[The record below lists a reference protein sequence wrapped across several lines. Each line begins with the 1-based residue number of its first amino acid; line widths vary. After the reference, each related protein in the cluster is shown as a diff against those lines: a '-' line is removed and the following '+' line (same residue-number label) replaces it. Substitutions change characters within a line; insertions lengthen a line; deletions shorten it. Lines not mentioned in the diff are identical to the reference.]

1 MTAWQQVQTARETG
15 RPCSMDYINQIFDG
29 FLELHGDRL
38 YGDDRAVIGGIA
50 AIDGTYVTVIGQQKG
65 KTQKEKK
72 YRNYGMPNPE
82 GYRKALRLMKQAEK
96 FGRPVILFVDTPGAF
111 CGVEA
116 EEHGQGEAIARNLF
130 EMAALKIPVLTI
142 IIGEGGSGGALAM
155 AVANEVWM
163 LEHAVYSILSPEG
176 FASILWKDGKRA
188 EEAAEVMKLTAADL
202 KAQGI
207 IEQILPEEA
216 GVLRAEIAGFLKKN
230 RGKTGEELAGQRYER
245 FRRYGAFS
253 EEKRRTDR

>member
-1 MTAWQQVQTARETG
+1 MTAWEQVQKARDSE
-15 RPCSMDYINQIFDG
+15 RLCSMDYISCMFDG

-50 AIDGTYVTVIGQQKG
+50 ALDGTYVTVIGQQKG
-65 KTQKEKK
+65 KTPKEKK

-96 FGRPVILFVDTPGAF
+96 FRRPVILFVDTPGAF

-116 EEHGQGEAIARNLF
+116 EEHGQGESIARNLF
-130 EMAALKIPVLTI
+130 EMASLKIPMLTV

-176 FASILWKDGKRA
+176 FASILWKDGKRVQ
-188 EEAAEVMKLTAADL
+188 EAAEAMKLTAADL
-202 KAQGI
+202 KEQGMIEKIIPENQEILREEI
-207 IEQILPEEA
+207 IE
-216 GVLRAEIAGFLKKN
+216 FLKKN
-230 RGKTGEELAGQRYER
+230 RGKTGMELTEQRYER
-245 FRRYGAFS
+245 FRRYGS
-253 EEKRRTDR
+253 M